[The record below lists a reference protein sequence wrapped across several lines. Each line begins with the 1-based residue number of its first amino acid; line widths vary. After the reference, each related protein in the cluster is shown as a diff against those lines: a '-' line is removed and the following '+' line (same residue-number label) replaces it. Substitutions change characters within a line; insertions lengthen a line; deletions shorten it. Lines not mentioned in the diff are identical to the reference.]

1 MKAPTIEE
9 LKAQFTELGY
19 KWPSI
24 HVVGIRSKANEPNK
38 FDDLI
43 GLVQG
48 DQVNWYTG
56 TTNPGTFWLNSPMNS
71 LGTAV
76 LKCGQYVDTYV
87 IGLHQGKYTAL
98 KQAKKVTVFRDADK
112 DSVAEEQGKEDT
124 GLFGITN
131 KHVYFSGN
139 ETGFR
144 IKLDK
149 IVSTQPYD
157 DGIGILK
164 DGVRAK
170 PLIFKTGDG
179 WFTFN
184 LIQNLT
190 KL

>member
-1 MKAPTIEE
+1 MKALTIEE

-19 KWPSI
+19 KWPTI

-56 TTNPGTFWLNSPMNS
+56 TTNPGTFWLNHPMNS

-76 LKCGQYVDTYV
+76 LKAGQYVDTYV

-124 GLFGITN
+124 GLFGIN
-131 KHVYFSGN
+131 IHRAN
-139 ETGFR
+139 ESTESKN
-144 IKLDK
+144 IDK
-149 IVSTQPYD
+149 WSAGCQVLNNGLQ
-157 DGIGILK
+157 
-164 DGVRAK
+164 
-170 PLIFKTGDG
+170 FKE
-179 WFTFN
+179 
-184 LIQNLT
+184 LIQACIKSGKKSFTYTL
-190 KL
+190 LHEQ

>member
-1 MKAPTIEE
+1 MKAPTAEE

-19 KWPSI
+19 KWPTI

-48 DQVNWYTG
+48 DQVQWYTG

-76 LKCGQYVDTYV
+76 LKAGQYVDTYV

-98 KQAKKVTVFRDADK
+98 KQSKKVTVFRDADK

-124 GLFGITN
+124 GLFGIN
-131 KHVYFSGN
+131 IHRAN
-139 ETGFR
+139 ESAES
-144 IKLDK
+144 KNVDK
-149 IVSTQPYD
+149 WSAGCQVLNNPKQ
-157 DGIGILK
+157 
-164 DGVRAK
+164 
-170 PLIFKTGDG
+170 FKE
-179 WFTFN
+179 
-184 LIQNLT
+184 LIQACIKSGKKSFTYTL
-190 KL
+190 LHEL